1 MKKFF
6 PILFVITLLFSGC
19 FQPGKK
25 EDLPMQTTPTTPPP
39 QNAGVP
45 VDMQQDMTAVSL
57 PVITEQTTDT
67 DGNILFTYQVQDMS
81 LVIPDPD
88 VGKKILQDFSNKQT
102 LFREAAERVK
112 VTAFSNTNE
121 SPLFFKALFSPSRVD
136 MNVLSL
142 CGTTTSWSGGIH
154 PVYSCIFA
162 NYSMVSGDVLTLGS
176 ILTHADL
183 ADDLGELLIDAIRSI
198 QDTQGIWNDFEPAI
212 RDRFSGNISDDQA
225 WYFSNTGL
233 CFSFP
238 PYEIAPYSSGIITVT
253 IPYSDL
259 VGIIDDA
266 YFPTEQTA
274 ATGDLLIQSLDSANL
289 TQFDQIAE
297 IIAEEG
303 GHMVLLYSDATI
315 NHVTIE
321 LDHSHTIFATATLSP
336 GDAIMLE
343 ADLADHILVVQY
355 TSEGQS
361 HSRYIQVAESTVRL
375 LEDIPE

>member
-274 ATGDLLIQSLDSANL
+274 ATGDLLIQSLDSADL

-303 GHMVLLYSDATI
+303 GHMVLLYSDSTI

-321 LDHSHTIFATATLSP
+321 QDHSHTIFATATLSP

-343 ADLADHILVVQY
+343 ADLADHILVVHY

-361 HSRYIQVAESTVRL
+361 HSRYIQVAESAVRL

>member
-25 EDLPMQTTPTTPPP
+25 EDLPMQTSPTTPPP

-274 ATGDLLIQSLDSANL
+274 ATGDLLIQSLDSADL

-303 GHMVLLYSDATI
+303 GHMVLLYSDSTI

-343 ADLADHILVVQY
+343 ADLADHILVVHY

-361 HSRYIQVAESTVRL
+361 HSRYIQVAESAVRL